1 MHFAMRILMIGD
13 IIGKLGRKIVADF
26 LPELIA
32 AYQIDF
38 IVVNGENS
46 AGGFGI
52 TPPVAR
58 ELFDLGIH
66 CITSGNHIWDKKE
79 IYGYIA
85 SEPRLLRPANYAP
98 GAPGQGVYLTEVESY
113 GQLAIINLIGRVFMG
128 PADCPFRKVDSIL
141 ADLPSTVKM
150 ILVDMHGEATSEKI
164 AMGHYLDGRVSAVL
178 GTHSHVVTADESIL
192 PNGTAYIT
200 DVGMTG
206 PVDSVIGVKKEM
218 ILEKFLSHMPM
229 KYEVASGPVALRA
242 VVVNLD
248 PDTGKSDR
256 IMRVVRWESRK

>member
-1 MHFAMRILMIGD
+1 MIGD
-13 IIGKLGRKIVADF
+13 IIGKPGRKIVANF

-58 ELFDLGIH
+58 DLFDLGIH

-79 IYGYIA
+79 IYEYIA
-85 SEPRLLRPANYAP
+85 SERRLLRPANYAP
-98 GAPGQGVYLTEVESY
+98 STPGQGVYITDAESY
-113 GQLAIINLIGRVFMG
+113 GQVAIINLIGRVFMG
-128 PADCPFRKVDSIL
+128 PSDCPFRTVDTLL
-141 ADLPSTVKM
+141 AGLPSTVKM

-206 PVDSVIGVKKEM
+206 PVDSVIGVKKEL
-218 ILEKFLSHMPM
+218 ILKKFLSNMPL
-229 KYEVASGPVALRA
+229 KYEVASGAVALRA
-242 VVVNLD
+242 VVINVD

-256 IMRVVRWESRK
+256 IMRVVRWESHK